1 MPKLK
6 SLKDLSLALDELKAT
21 AEFVRTELEIKQEW
35 LNNKS
40 DQFQASEKGQAWETY
55 LEEVDTLLND
65 IESLETPDWV
75 LTK

>member
-65 IESLETPDWV
+65 IESLETPD
-75 LTK
+75 